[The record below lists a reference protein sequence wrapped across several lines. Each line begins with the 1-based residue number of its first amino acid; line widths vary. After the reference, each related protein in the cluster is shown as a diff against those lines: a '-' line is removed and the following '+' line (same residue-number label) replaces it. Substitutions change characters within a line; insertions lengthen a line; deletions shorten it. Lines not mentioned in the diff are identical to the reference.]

1 MGKCKMKCWPG
12 YRRVSGK
19 GCGKGSCVKKGT
31 KKRESK
37 RSKRVRRRVQKKRRR
52 RGSKRRYRN
61 IRNVTMRESLAIQ
74 NRLKRRKIKKKKKSL
89 SRKIKKMLTLPEK
102 LQRPFDPETGY
113 FGKTQRQIRRSMK
126 MYSKRK
132 HKKRS
137 TRKRR
142 KSKRKTKKSK
152 MPCNRVKK
160 SYRRGKKFMVKAC
173 SKGKT
178 KLIHFGATGYG
189 HNYSKGARKSFRA
202 RHRCST
208 AKNKLT
214 ARYWSCKHSWTRGGS
229 KRRCPK
235 GRRCKR

>member
-1 MGKCKMKCWPG
+1 MAKCKMKCWPG

-52 RGSKRRYRN
+52 RGSKRRYR
-61 IRNVTMRESLAIQ
+61 
-74 NRLKRRKIKKKKKSL
+74 KS
-89 SRKIKKMLTLPEK
+89 SR
-102 LQRPFDPETGY
+102 
-113 FGKTQRQIRRSMK
+113 
-126 MYSKRK
+126 
-132 HKKRS
+132 
-137 TRKRR
+137 RKRR
-142 KSKRKTKKSK
+142 KSKKSR

-202 RHRCST
+202 RHRCKS

-229 KRRCPK
+229 RRRCPK

>member
-1 MGKCKMKCWPG
+1 
-12 YRRVSGK
+12 VSGK

-31 KKRESK
+31 KKRT
-37 RSKRVRRRVQKKRRR
+37 KRVRRRARRKA
-52 RGSKRRYRN
+52 RGTKRRYKN

-74 NRLKRRKIKKKKKSL
+74 NRLNRRKSKKKKKSL
-89 SRKIKKMLTLPEK
+89 SRKIKKGVGKIKKMLTLPEK

-132 HKKRS
+132 YKKRS
-137 TRKRR
+137 KR
-142 KSKRKTKKSK
+142 KSKRKSKKSK
-152 MPCNRVKK
+152 MSCNRVKK

-202 RHRCST
+202 RHRCKS

>member
-1 MGKCKMKCWPG
+1 MAKCKMKCWPG

-37 RSKRVRRRVQKKRRR
+37 RSKRVRRRVQRKRRR
-52 RGSKRRYRN
+52 RGSKRR
-61 IRNVTMRESLAIQ
+61 T
-74 NRLKRRKIKKKKKSL
+74 
-89 SRKIKKMLTLPEK
+89 
-102 LQRPFDPETGY
+102 
-113 FGKTQRQIRRSMK
+113 MK

-160 SYRRGKKFMVKAC
+160 SYRPGKKFMVKAC

-202 RHRCST
+202 RHRCKS

-214 ARYWSCKHSWTRGGS
+214 ARYWSCKHSWTRGGN

>member
-1 MGKCKMKCWPG
+1 MRKCKMKCWPG

-52 RGSKRRYRN
+52 RGSKRRY
-61 IRNVTMRESLAIQ
+61 
-74 NRLKRRKIKKKKKSL
+74 KRRSYRMKSKCVPRT
-89 SRKIKKMLTLPEK
+89 SKMN
-102 LQRPFDPETGY
+102 
-113 FGKTQRQIRRSMK
+113 
-126 MYSKRK
+126 SKRRYR
-132 HKKRS
+132 KRS
-137 TRKRR
+137 KRR
-142 KSKRKTKKSK
+142 KSKKSR
-152 MPCNRVKK
+152 MSCNRVKK

-173 SKGKT
+173 SRGKE

-189 HNYSKGARKSFRA
+189 HNYSRKARKSYRA
-202 RHRCST
+202 RHRCKS
-208 AKNKLT
+208 AKNKLS

-229 KRRCPK
+229 RRRCPK

>member
-31 KKRESK
+31 KKRT
-37 RSKRVRRRVQKKRRR
+37 KRVRRRARRKA
-52 RGSKRRYRN
+52 RGTKRRYKN

-74 NRLKRRKIKKKKKSL
+74 NRLNRRKSKKKKKSL
-89 SRKIKKMLTLPEK
+89 SRKIKKGVGKIKKMLTLPEK

-132 HKKRS
+132 YKKRS
-137 TRKRR
+137 KR
-142 KSKRKTKKSK
+142 KSKRKSKKSK
-152 MPCNRVKK
+152 MSCNRVKK

-202 RHRCST
+202 RHRCKS